1 MDEATGTGDKKI
13 PIWLYGVFLLVL
25 VGGLY
30 FILKMKGGGGGSA
43 STGVSTSGVAV
54 GNSPPVNATET
65 TYQYNIQNVGNTTN
79 NSSTTST
86 TETAPTSSVSTTTS
100 PVVTPTSPVVTPTET
115 VTSGGSSGGSGGS
128 GGSGSGS
135 GSSSPTNIITHYTST
150 GVAIL
155 PTESTYS
162 SAASAEKLAQLQSN
176 SATSIPQLSASL
188 VAYDKQQARQ
198 GTIDGVTNTNVVI
211 INKADSY
218 SQVAGLL
225 KSNQGISI
233 PGLSPSEVAYLQ
245 SQARSGAL
253 TSAEYQKAIGG

>member
-1 MDEATGTGDKKI
+1 MDEASGSGEKKI

-30 FILKMKGGGGGSA
+30 FILKMKGGGGGA

-86 TETAPTSSVSTTTS
+86 TETAPTSSVSTATS
-100 PVVTPTSPVVTPTET
+100 PVVTPTSPVTG
-115 VTSGGSSGGSGGS
+115 GGSSGSGG
-128 GGSGSGS
+128 

-162 SAASAEKLAQLQSN
+162 SAASDEKLAQLQSN

-198 GTIDGVTNTNVVI
+198 GTIAGVTNTNVAI

-225 KSNQGISI
+225 KSSQGISI

-245 SQARSGAL
+245 NQARIGTL

>member
-1 MDEATGTGDKKI
+1 MDEASGSGEKKI

-30 FILKMKGGGGGSA
+30 FILKMKGGGGGS
-43 STGVSTSGVAV
+43 TGVATSGVAV

-65 TYQYNIQNVGNTTN
+65 TYQYNIQNVGNTTTTTTN
-79 NSSTTST
+79 PVSTGSG
-86 TETAPTSSVSTTTS
+86 TEPVSTTTNPVS
-100 PVVTPTSPVVTPTET
+100 PVST
-115 VTSGGSSGGSGGS
+115 GSTGSTGNGGGSGG
-128 GGSGSGS
+128 GNT
-135 GSSSPTNIITHYTST
+135 SPTSIVTHYTST

-162 SAASAEKLAQLQSN
+162 SAASAEKLAQLQSS
-176 SATSIPQLSASL
+176 SATSIPQLSSSL
-188 VAYDKQQARQ
+188 VAYDKSQARQ
-198 GTIDGVTNTNVVI
+198 GTIAGVTNTNVAI
-211 INKADSY
+211 INTADSY

-225 KSNQGISI
+225 KSSQGISI

-245 SQARSGAL
+245 NQARHGTL

>member
-1 MDEATGTGDKKI
+1 MDGEATGTGDKKI

-30 FILKMKGGGGGSA
+30 FILKMKGGGGGGGA

-86 TETAPTSSVSTTTS
+86 TETAPTSSVSTATS
-100 PVVTPTSPVVTPTET
+100 PVVTPTDT
-115 VTSGGSSGGSGGS
+115 VTGGGSSGGSGGS

-176 SATSIPQLSASL
+176 SATSIPQLSSTL
-188 VAYDKQQARQ
+188 VAYDKQKAQQ
-198 GTIDGVTNTNVVI
+198 GKISGVTQSNVVI
-211 INKADSY
+211 VNKSDSY

-225 KSNQGISI
+225 KSSQGISI

-245 SQARSGAL
+245 NQARIGTL